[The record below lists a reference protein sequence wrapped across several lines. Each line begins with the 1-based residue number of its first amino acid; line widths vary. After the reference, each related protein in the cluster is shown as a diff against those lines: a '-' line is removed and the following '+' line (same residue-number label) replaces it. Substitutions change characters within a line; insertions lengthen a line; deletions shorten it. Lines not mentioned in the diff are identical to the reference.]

1 MYYIHQLLIS
11 ATLHSE
17 SFITDAEYGLE
28 STGPDVINHITKA
41 VNGNNGK
48 NSFLFRFHVG
58 ETGDSN
64 VGQL

>member
-17 SFITDAEYGLE
+17 SFITDVEYGLE
-28 STGPDVINHITKA
+28 STGPDVITHITKA

-48 NSFLFRFHVG
+48 NNLFV
-58 ETGDSN
+58 
-64 VGQL
+64 